1 MANLHHLLTVLSQR
15 IGRDRGISAQALAN
29 RLDCPE
35 RQVRQLV
42 TEAREEG
49 HAVCGTPAHG
59 YFIAETAEELEE
71 TCAFLRNRS
80 MHSLVLEARLRK
92 IPLADLVG
100 QLKLP
105 T

>member
-1 MANLHHLLTVLSQR
+1 MANLHQLLSVLTSR
-15 IGRDRGISAQALAN
+15 IGRDLGISAQALAN
-29 RLDCPE
+29 RLDCTE

-49 HAVCGTPAHG
+49 HAVCGTPRDG
-59 YFIAETAEELEE
+59 YYTAATAEDLEE
-71 TCAFLRNRS
+71 TCASLRRRA
-80 MHSLVLEARLRK
+80 MHSLVLESRLRK